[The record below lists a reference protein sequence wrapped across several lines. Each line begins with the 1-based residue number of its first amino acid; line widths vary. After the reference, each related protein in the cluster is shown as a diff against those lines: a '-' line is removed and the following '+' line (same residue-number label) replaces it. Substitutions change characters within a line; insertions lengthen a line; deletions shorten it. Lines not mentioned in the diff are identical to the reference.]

1 MSSLG
6 VKISIPQIFLP
17 SEVSLEDVGEII
29 NKDER
34 RDKAFRDKVSSKL
47 KLLELE
53 RGCDIW
59 FKMLPI
65 PHKKSASWLKI
76 IVSFLFIC
84 HISFLFSENYF
95 KQRLNLFYS
104 LK

>member
-1 MSSLG
+1 MSCLG
-6 VKISIPQIFLP
+6 VQISIPQIFLS

-65 PHKKSASWLKI
+65 PHKKKCFVAEDY
-76 IVSFLFIC
+76 SFFFVYLPHF
-84 HISFLFSENYF
+84 FSILR
-95 KQRLNLFYS
+95 KLL
-104 LK
+104 

>member
-6 VKISIPQIFLP
+6 VQISIPQIFLS
-17 SEVSLEDVGEII
+17 SEVSLEDVDEII

-47 KLLELE
+47 KLLGLE

-59 FKMLPI
+59 FKMLPSLT
-65 PHKKSASWLKI
+65 KKVL
-76 IVSFLFIC
+76 
-84 HISFLFSENYF
+84 
-95 KQRLNLFYS
+95 RG
-104 LK
+104 

>member
-1 MSSLG
+1 MSIATIFFYGQSISYNESGGDSGRRYSLSCLG
-6 VKISIPQIFLP
+6 VQISIPQIFLP

-59 FKMLPI
+59 FKMLAI
-65 PHKKSASWLKI
+65 PHKKVL
-76 IVSFLFIC
+76 
-84 HISFLFSENYF
+84 HG
-95 KQRLNLFYS
+95 
-104 LK
+104 